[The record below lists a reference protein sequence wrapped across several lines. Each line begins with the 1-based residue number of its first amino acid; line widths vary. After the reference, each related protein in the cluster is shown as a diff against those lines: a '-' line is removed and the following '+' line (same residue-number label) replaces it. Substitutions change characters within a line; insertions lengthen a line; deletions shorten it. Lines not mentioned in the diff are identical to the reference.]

1 MRVAL
6 RVYERLHLN
15 KASFRSRVPAAIANQ
30 GKPQGGARDT
40 ILAFDCWAGSG
51 RRAWSR
57 MMRQW
62 KPNVT
67 VAAIA
72 ERDGQFLM
80 VEEQTDEGLRFNQPA
95 GHLEPGESLLE
106 AAVREAL
113 EETGHRFVP
122 DSLVGIYQWPRPQ
135 GDITYLRFAF
145 GGVVA
150 SLDTDHVLDEGIVR
164 ALWLSRDELRDCAD
178 RHRSPL
184 VMQCV
189 EDWCAGK
196 RHDLS
201 LIRHYAA

>member
-1 MRVAL
+1 
-6 RVYERLHLN
+6 
-15 KASFRSRVPAAIANQ
+15 
-30 GKPQGGARDT
+30 
-40 ILAFDCWAGSG
+40 
-51 RRAWSR
+51 
-57 MMRQW
+57 MRQW

-72 ERDGQFLM
+72 ERDGHFLM

-95 GHLEPGESLLE
+95 GHLEAGESLLE
-106 AAVREAL
+106 AAAREAL
-113 EETGHRFVP
+113 EETGHHFVP

-150 SLDTDHVLDEGIVR
+150 SLDADRVLDEGIVR

-189 EDWCAGK
+189 ADWCAGK